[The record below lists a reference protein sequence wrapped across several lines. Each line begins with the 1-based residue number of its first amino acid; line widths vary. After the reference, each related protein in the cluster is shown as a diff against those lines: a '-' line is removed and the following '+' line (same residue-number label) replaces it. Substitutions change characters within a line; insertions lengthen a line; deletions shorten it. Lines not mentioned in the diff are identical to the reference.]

1 MKLLLPDALPLNPS
15 LPSDVDV
22 VRYSVRDRLPAQ
34 YHDAEAI
41 VLWSISPRW
50 LKQAS
55 QDLTAVRWVQTLTAG
70 ADAVVAA
77 GFRSEAVITT
87 GVGLHDGPV
96 AEHALGL
103 ILAAA
108 RRLDLALDAQR
119 AHRWATELTLNQPLG
134 NTERFTMVAGSRI
147 VIWGFGGIGQRLAS
161 YLAPLGAEVIG
172 VAQSAG
178 TRAGFP
184 VVTAAE
190 LPDILPSTDVLVNI
204 LPATPETAGIVD
216 ADILAQLPR
225 KAWLVNVGR
234 GATVDEAA
242 LRTALWDGVIA
253 GAALDVTAAEPL
265 PVDDLIWDAPNL
277 IHTPHSAGGRPQGS
291 EALIEANLTAL
302 RAGEPLRNT
311 VSR

>member
-1 MKLLLPDALPLNPS
+1 MKLLLPDALPLDPT
-15 LPSDVDV
+15 LPEDVEL
-22 VRYSVRDRLPAQ
+22 VRYSVRDRLPAEH
-34 YHDAEAI
+34 HDADAI

-50 LKQAS
+50 LRQAS
-55 QDLTAVRWVQTLTAG
+55 QDLASVRWVQTLTAG
-70 ADAVVAA
+70 ADAVVDA
-77 GFRSEAVITT
+77 GFRPEAVLTT

-108 RRLDLALDAQR
+108 RRFDLAFDAQR
-119 AHRWATELTLNQPLG
+119 ERRWATELTLNQPLG
-134 NTERFTMVAGSRI
+134 NAERFTMVAGSRI

-178 TRAGFP
+178 SRAGFP

-190 LPDILPSTDVLVNI
+190 LPEILPSTDVLVNI
-204 LPATPETAGIVD
+204 LPATPATAGIVGTE
-216 ADILAQLPR
+216 ILAQLPR
-225 KAWLVNVGR
+225 RAWLVNVGR
-234 GATVDEAA
+234 GATVDETA

-265 PVDDLIWDAPNL
+265 PADDPLRDAPNL
-277 IHTPHSAGGRPQGS
+277 LHTPHSAGGRPQGS
-291 EALIEANLTAL
+291 EELIEANLAAL

-311 VSR
+311 VER